1 MSAAAGTRTASGRA
15 RAVVSAVCQWAAAL
29 AVLVSTSAMAQP
41 STAKPDLK
49 GAGAVRQPAA
59 AAALATAA
67 ATPAA
72 TTAGPAAE
80 ARAWFLRMQA
90 AAARSNFTGSLVV
103 SSGGVASSSRVAH
116 YAVDG
121 QVYEL
126 LEAMDGRAHRV
137 LRHNDLVHMLWPQTQ
152 VAVIEKRQM
161 LGAWSTTPL
170 AVDAFALE
178 NYELRR
184 EGTARVAGREAV
196 VLWLQP
202 RDGLRYAQR
211 FWADRD
217 TALMLRADVLALATA
232 AAGASGPGATPSPAA
247 AAPWQVLESSAFS
260 ALELGVPARPQE
272 VLQAMQPPAGY
283 RVVKPQQQ
291 ATTLDAQ
298 GWALARPVHGF
309 RLAGSV
315 LRGIE
320 NAGKRSPV
328 LHAVFTD
335 GLALVSLFIESY
347 DEQVHRG
354 ESHNQQGATSS
365 LSQRRGEH
373 WFTVV
378 GAVPVTTLYA
388 FAAALDK
395 RSP

>member
-1 MSAAAGTRTASGRA
+1 MSVAAD
-15 RAVVSAVCQWAAAL
+15 CQTQGVNPPALFLRLRLCAAAL
-29 AVLVSTSAMAQP
+29 SVLMPFQAMAQAL
-41 STAKPDLK
+41 TDKVDAKAP
-49 GAGAVRQPAA
+49 
-59 AAALATAA
+59 A
-67 ATPAA
+67 ATPQPVAA
-72 TTAGPAAE
+72 AFGSAAE

-90 AAARSNFTGSLVV
+90 AAARSNFTGSLVI

-116 YAVDG
+116 YAADG
-121 QVYEL
+121 QIYEM

-137 LRHNDLVHMLWPQTQ
+137 LRHNDIVHMLWPQTQ
-152 VAVIEKRQM
+152 VAVIEKREM
-161 LGAWSTTPL
+161 LGAWSTTPS
-170 AVDAFALE
+170 AVDAIALD

-184 EGTARVAGREAV
+184 EGAARVAGRDAV

-202 RDGLRYAQR
+202 RDSLRYAQR

-217 TALMLRADVLALATA
+217 TALMLRADVLSA
-232 AAGASGPGATPSPAA
+232 AAPATGSSAPPTPLAPPAA
-247 AAPWQVLESSAFS
+247 AAWQVLESSAFS
-260 ALELGVPARPQE
+260 ALELGVPARPQV

-283 RVVKPQQQ
+283 RVVRPQQQ
-291 ATTLDAQ
+291 VTTLDAQ
-298 GWALARPVHGF
+298 GWALARPVRGF

-335 GLALVSLFIESY
+335 GLALVSLFVENF
-347 DEQVHRG
+347 DEQLHRG

-365 LSQRRGEH
+365 LSQRRGDH

-378 GAVPVTTLYA
+378 GAVPVATLQL
-388 FAAALDK
+388 FAAAMDK

>member
-1 MSAAAGTRTASGRA
+1 MGGNGQLWGLAL
-15 RAVVSAVCQWAAAL
+15 VVLLSEAAL
-29 AVLVSTSAMAQP
+29 AQP
-41 STAKPDLK
+41 ASEKVEGRALSSL
-49 GAGAVRQPAA
+49 PAA
-59 AAALATAA
+59 APVTAS
-67 ATPAA
+67 
-72 TTAGPAAE
+72 AE
-80 ARAWFLRMQA
+80 ARSWFLRMQA

-103 SSGGVASSSRVAH
+103 SSGGVASSSRVTH

-121 QVYEL
+121 QVYEM

-137 LRHNDLVHMLWPQTQ
+137 LRHNDRVHMLWPQSQ
-152 VAVIEKRQM
+152 LAVIEKREV

-184 EGTARVAGREAV
+184 EGVARVAGREAV
-196 VLWLQP
+196 MLWLQP
-202 RDGLRYAQR
+202 RDTLRYAQR
-211 FWADRD
+211 FWADRE
-217 TALMLRADVLALATA
+217 TALMLRADVLALPAPT
-232 AAGASGPGATPSPAA
+232 PGAPGSVQPGSPPAA
-247 AAPWQVLESSAFS
+247 VGWQVLESTAFS
-260 ALELGVPARPQE
+260 ALELGVPARPQT

-283 RVVKPQQQ
+283 RVTRPQQQ
-291 ATTLDAQ
+291 VTTLDAQ
-298 GWALARPVHGF
+298 GWALVRPVKGF

-320 NAGKRSPV
+320 NAGRRSPV

-335 GLALVSLFIESY
+335 GLALVSLFVEKY
-347 DEQVHRG
+347 DEQLHRG

-365 LSQRRGEH
+365 VALRRGEH

-378 GAVPVTTLYA
+378 GGVPSATLELFSVA
-388 FAAALDK
+388 MDK

>member
-1 MSAAAGTRTASGRA
+1 VVW
-15 RAVVSAVCQWAAAL
+15 AVVWALVWALVLPDAAL
-29 AVLVSTSAMAQP
+29 AQP
-41 STAKPDLK
+41 GTEKVDA
-49 GAGAVRQPAA
+49 RAA
-59 AAALATAA
+59 APPPTVGMAASANTD
-67 ATPAA
+67 
-72 TTAGPAAE
+72 
-80 ARAWFLRMQA
+80 ARTWFLRMQA

-103 SSGGVASSSRVAH
+103 SSGGVASSSRVTH

-121 QVYEL
+121 QVYEM

-137 LRHNDLVHMLWPQTQ
+137 LRHNDVVHMLWPQTQ
-152 VAVIEKRQM
+152 VAVIEKREM

-170 AVDAFALE
+170 AVDAFAVE

-184 EGTARVAGREAV
+184 EGVARVAGREAV

-202 RDGLRYAQR
+202 RDALRYAQR

-217 TALMLRADVLALATA
+217 TALMLRADVLASA
-232 AAGASGPGATPSPAA
+232 APITGSALSSTPASGPPQSQPAA
-247 AAPWQVLESSAFS
+247 IAWQVLESTAFS
-260 ALELGVPARPQE
+260 ALELGVPARPQA

-283 RVVKPQQQ
+283 RVTRPQQQ
-291 ATTLDAQ
+291 VTTLDAQ
-298 GWALARPVHGF
+298 GWALVRPVKGF

-335 GLALVSLFIESY
+335 GLALVSLFVESY
-347 DEQVHRG
+347 DEQLHRS

-378 GAVPVTTLYA
+378 GGVPPATLQL
-388 FAAALDK
+388 FAAAMDK

>member
-1 MSAAAGTRTASGRA
+1 MSVAAGISTAIGQA
-15 RAVVSAVCQWAAAL
+15 RAVSGGGLLCALAL
-29 AVLVSTSAMAQP
+29 AVLLPGAAQAQTVVEKADARAPASLSQTARAAVSA
-41 STAKPDLK
+41 ST
-49 GAGAVRQPAA
+49 
-59 AAALATAA
+59 
-67 ATPAA
+67 
-72 TTAGPAAE
+72 E
-80 ARAWFLRMQA
+80 ARTWFLRMQA

-103 SSGGVASSSRVAH
+103 SSGGVASSSRVTH

-121 QVYEL
+121 QVYEM

-137 LRHNDLVHMLWPQTQ
+137 LRHNDMVHMLWPQTQ
-152 VAVIEKRQM
+152 VAVIEKREM

-178 NYELRR
+178 HYELRR
-184 EGTARVAGREAV
+184 EGLARVAGREAV

-202 RDGLRYAQR
+202 RDALRYAQR

-217 TALMLRADVLALATA
+217 TALMLRADVLASAAPTSGSAALAPP
-232 AAGASGPGATPSPAA
+232 ASSPAA
-247 AAPWQVLESSAFS
+247 AAWQVLESTAFS
-260 ALELGVPARPQE
+260 ALELGVPARPQS

-283 RVVKPQQQ
+283 RVTRPQQQ
-291 ATTLDAQ
+291 VTTLDAQ
-298 GWALARPVHGF
+298 GWALVRPVKGF

-315 LRGIE
+315 LRGVE

-335 GLALVSLFIESY
+335 GLALVSLFVESY
-347 DEQVHRG
+347 DEQVHRS

-365 LSQRRGEH
+365 VSQRRGEH

-378 GAVPVTTLYA
+378 GAAPLPTLQL
-388 FAAALDK
+388 FAAAMDK